1 MANRVPLVVDTST
14 LYIKELPTGDNLDLT
29 GSGIVGLTGIGGTT
43 GNFSGIVTASAYYVD
58 ATQVISNGRQL
69 QNITAA
75 NITAANITGVTTSAL
90 LNVGV
95 GGTIITTANTTR
107 VGVNSTS
114 PQTTLDIGGTASI
127 KVPVGTTADRPAG
140 ITTAGFV
147 RFNTDLTTFEGYN
160 GAEWGGLGGA
170 SEKDTAVATT
180 AATTCDTF
188 AVATHRSASIVAQI
202 TQGSNY
208 QVGKYLVI
216 HDGTTATMIEESAVA
231 TGSMLGTFT
240 ATISGGNVLFRVNM
254 TSASAATV
262 TTLMTKVSV

>member
-29 GSGIVGLTGIGGTT
+29 GSGIVGLTGIAGTT

-58 ATQVISNGRQL
+58 ATQVISNGREL
-69 QNITAA
+69 E
-75 NITAANITGVTTSAL
+75 NITAANITGITTTAL

-107 VGVNSTS
+107 VGINSTS

-127 KVPVGTTADRPAG
+127 KVPVGTTAERPGSAN
-140 ITTAGFV
+140 AGFV
-147 RFNTDLTTFEGYN
+147 RFNTDLNTFEGYN

-180 AATTCDTF
+180 SPTTCDTF
-188 AVATHRSASIVAQI
+188 AVASHRSASIVAQI

-208 QVGKYLVI
+208 QVGKYLII
-216 HDGTTATMIEESAVA
+216 HDGSTASVIEESALA

-240 ATISGGNVLFRVNM
+240 VTISGGDVLFQVNM